1 MRWELDS
8 MRVASP
14 KHACILRLMR
24 ANTTKDRIDQLMRR
38 MGAAVKS
45 EGRVYFAGGV
55 TAVLMGWR
63 ETTIDVDLKAEP
75 EPQGFFECLP
85 RLKDD
90 LDINIELAAPD
101 QFVPSLPGWQN
112 RSRFI
117 AQHDQLGF
125 FHYDFYGQAL
135 SKLERDHPRDHHD
148 VECMRRDGLVNGE
161 RLRELFES
169 VEDQLIRYPAINPG
183 QLRAAVM
190 DFCAQ
195 VT

>member
-1 MRWELDS
+1 
-8 MRVASP
+8 MRVARS
-14 KHACILRLMR
+14 KHACILKLMR

-45 EGRVYFAGGV
+45 EGRVYFTGGV

-85 RLKDD
+85 RLKED

-101 QFVPSLPGWQN
+101 QFVPALPGWQS

-117 AQHDQLGF
+117 AQHGQLGF
-125 FHYDFYGQAL
+125 YHYDFYAQAL
-135 SKLERDHPRDHHD
+135 SKLERDHPRDRHD
-148 VECMRRDGLVNGE
+148 VDCMKRDGLVNGE

-169 VEDQLIRYPAINPG
+169 VEDQLIRYPAINAE
-183 QLRAAVM
+183 QLRATVM
-190 DFCAQ
+190 DFCSPSA
-195 VT
+195 